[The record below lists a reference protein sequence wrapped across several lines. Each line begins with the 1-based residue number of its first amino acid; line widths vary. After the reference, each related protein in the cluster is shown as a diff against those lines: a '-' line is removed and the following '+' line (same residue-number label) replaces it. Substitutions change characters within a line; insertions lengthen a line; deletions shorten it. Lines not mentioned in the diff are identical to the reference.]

1 MTASAQPIHV
11 AITRRINPGR
21 EQEFQSALK
30 EFFAR
35 SLAESGVHG
44 AAMLV
49 PPPGSGS
56 AEYGII
62 RSFANA
68 AERDAFYASPLYLDW
83 KKRVAPL
90 ANGEPEARELH
101 GLEAFFRQDSPSPP
115 PRWKMGIATYLGV
128 VPVIMTLALTLGRL
142 IRSWNFVLYNLVFNA
157 CVVVLLTWVVMPL
170 ITRALHGWL
179 HGKQPKH
186 SHGANANFSES
197 KIQQILRSIRK
208 GDTL

>member
-1 MTASAQPIHV
+1 MTANAYAQPIHV
-11 AITRRINPGR
+11 AITRRIKPGR
-21 EQEFQSALK
+21 EQEFQIALK

-35 SLAESGVHG
+35 SLAERGVRG

-68 AERDAFYASPLYLDW
+68 AERDAFYASPLYREW

-90 ANGEPEARELH
+90 SNGEPDARELH
-101 GLEAFFRQDSPSPP
+101 GLEAFFRQDSRPLPP
-115 PRWKMGIATYLGV
+115 TWKMAIATYLGV
-128 VPVIMTLALTLGRL
+128 VPTIMTLALTLGPL
-142 IRSWNFVLYNLVFNA
+142 IRSWNLVLNNLVFNA

-179 HGKQPKH
+179 QAG
-186 SHGANANFSES
+186 ES
-197 KIQQILRSIRK
+197 KTPISNEHHNHFNLN
-208 GDTL
+208 

>member
-1 MTASAQPIHV
+1 MTATAQPIHV
-11 AITRRINPGR
+11 AITRRIKPGR
-21 EQEFQSALK
+21 ELEFQTGLK

-35 SLAESGVHG
+35 SLAERGVRG

-68 AERDAFYASPLYLDW
+68 SERDAFYTSPLYLDW

-90 ANGEPEARELH
+90 TDGEPEARELH
-101 GLEAFFRQDSPSPP
+101 GLEAFFRQDSTSPP

-170 ITRALHGWL
+170 ITRALQGWL
-179 HGKQPKH
+179 YANDPKTSDGLRTQQPSQTH
-186 SHGANANFSES
+186 S
-197 KIQQILRSIRK
+197 
-208 GDTL
+208 